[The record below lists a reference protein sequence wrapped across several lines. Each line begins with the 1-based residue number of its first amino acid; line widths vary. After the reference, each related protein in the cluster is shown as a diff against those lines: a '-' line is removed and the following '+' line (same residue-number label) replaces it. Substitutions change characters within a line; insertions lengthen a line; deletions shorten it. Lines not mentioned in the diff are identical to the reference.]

1 MFLHVFGALCNP
13 RNNSEDLGKL
23 KLKEGIGIFIGYFQS
38 KKAYQIYNK
47 RTRMIME
54 TIHVHFDE
62 LNLMD
67 SEHFSSGPELQ
78 PLNFGQIS
86 SELLPNNAP
95 STSSN
100 QLSKKDSDN
109 TTEETS
115 STSIDQDAPSPSTT
129 PNTEANI
136 TPIQD
141 ANVQETNQE
150 NKDVEFDNDTFTNP
164 FAPLDTSSVKSST
177 RILDSSNMHTFYQPH
192 FHTKN
197 WMKDH
202 PLETIIENPPKP
214 VSTKQQLKTD
224 AMWCYFHAFLTKVD
238 PKNYRESMKE
248 SSWIEAMQ
256 QEIHEFNRLE
266 GVFKNKARLV
276 AKGYRQ
282 KEGIDFEDSFAS
294 VVRIEAIRIFITYA
308 TYKNM
313 PVYQID
319 MKIAFLNDV
328 LKEELFILSQKFI
341 EGEVDP
347 TLFTWKEDL
356 KVLSNKDLKG
366 TRTEYGFKQA
376 FGTLFGQDVQTFTGT
391 MFLNVD
397 QLEKPL
403 EKEEFQEIRS
413 MAAFRDTSRRSVNDA
428 NVDDAD
434 IKSVYDEEPMTEDN
448 EHLKAQIQ
456 KKVFATVA
464 LKKILRK
471 LTRNSVD
478 TKFAKPLIMGKRTL
492 HPLINQSVVR
502 QPTVFKSERPKFSKP
517 LFTSQV
523 DVEKDL
529 SKPVRP
535 YYLPQVRESVF
546 FAKPYHVIAPS
557 SSTNSSKSIS
567 TSTLKETFGSNDIIH
582 NYYLEEAR
590 KKTQERS

>member
-347 TLFTWKEDL
+347 TLFTWKEGTLVDPTHYRSMVGSLMYLTTSRPGLVFAVCLCARYQENPTKKNLTAVKRVFWYLKGTINMGLWYPKDTGFDLTAFTDAIMQVTKIPNGVSKEKEECMVYFSLLHSDL

-413 MAAFRDTSRRSVNDA
+413 MAAFRV
-428 NVDDAD
+428 
-434 IKSVYDEEPMTEDN
+434 
-448 EHLKAQIQ
+448 LK
-456 KKVFATVA
+456 
-464 LKKILRK
+464 
-471 LTRNSVD
+471 TR
-478 TKFAKPLIMGKRTL
+478 F
-492 HPLINQSVVR
+492 
-502 QPTVFKSERPKFSKP
+502 
-517 LFTSQV
+517 
-523 DVEKDL
+523 
-529 SKPVRP
+529 
-535 YYLPQVRESVF
+535 
-546 FAKPYHVIAPS
+546 
-557 SSTNSSKSIS
+557 
-567 TSTLKETFGSNDIIH
+567 
-582 NYYLEEAR
+582 
-590 KKTQERS
+590 